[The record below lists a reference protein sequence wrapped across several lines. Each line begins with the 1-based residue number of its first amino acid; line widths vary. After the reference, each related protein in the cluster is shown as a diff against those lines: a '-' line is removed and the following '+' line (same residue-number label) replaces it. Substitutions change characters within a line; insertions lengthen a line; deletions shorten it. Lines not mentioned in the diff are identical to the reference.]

1 MDNALSAFEILHHMK
16 CKRKG
21 KIGEVALKLDISKA
35 FDSVSW
41 SYLLAVMAK
50 MGFCE
55 QWVLSMKMCITSVN
69 YHVLLNGERIGP
81 SLRLGVSGKR
91 ALFHPIPISYVQR
104 VSQR

>member
-1 MDNALSAFEILHHMK
+1 MYNICKCLSLPVLSKQVLSNQAAFVPSRSIMDNALFAFEILHQMK

-21 KIGEVALKLDISKA
+21 KIGEVSLLLEISKT

-50 MGFCE
+50 IGFCE

-69 YHVLLNGERIGP
+69 YHV
-81 SLRLGVSGKR
+81 
-91 ALFHPIPISYVQR
+91 
-104 VSQR
+104 